1 MAESLIRSTTCRVLI
16 EMPDG
21 AHLWLTPEGLVTG
34 LLHMHCHNDIGE
46 GCGTF
51 TLTFA
56 PGVSRTGRLMD
67 QLIPINSLVRIF
79 CQDLRHPVTEQE
91 SCVMIG
97 RTERHRLQID
107 RSQAR
112 PVRIITISGRSIASL
127 LLDAHLW
134 YHPGIER
141 QGGTAGILTEGEH
154 NFRLYWLSTV
164 VEPDKDP
171 RENIA
176 KILTYFL
183 GLPSRTTTGAG
194 PASTSLADQEAAEQL
209 RAVNPTLTHEQA
221 LTRSITARQQTATPP
236 APLMRGGMALEQL
249 MEDDPTL
256 IPAAVQARIARRRQ
270 QQGLQGPAPAP
281 VPRPAPTPPPAT
293 PTPPPAPT
301 PPTPPVLI
309 PGGNPLI
316 NLRLPKTTVADILD
330 LNNDRWSLFED
341 DVRVP
346 ITANTALAG
355 SLWNYVHLFVD
366 RLFQEF
372 FTRIEDGVCAI
383 HFRPKPFLQTAVTTG
398 TRFRSNDQMRQT
410 LPTVE
415 VDLDEPGQLIALDV
429 ARDTTNVYNAFR
441 IMPLQ
446 ANPFLKEPS
455 FIYQTI
461 PTILTDPRDP
471 SYVRNYGLRDMPH
484 LSPYL
489 SGMPTIPSTP
499 ENQKYEWVV
508 ETCKRWGQIAAA
520 WYGVAPEL
528 YAGLLTVQGS
538 PRYNCGIRLLTR
550 DDRGEREFYVEGVD
564 HTFDFRT
571 GRYVTTMRVTRGWY
585 LDGPTDDRRPPHT
598 EPVT

>member
-1 MAESLIRSTTCRVLI
+1 VAEPLIRSTTCRVLI

-21 AHLWLTPEGLVTG
+21 AHLWLSPEGQVMD

-51 TLTFA
+51 SLTFA
-56 PGVSRTGRLMD
+56 PRVISGRMLD

-79 CQDLRHPVTEQE
+79 CQDPLHPVTEQE
-91 SCVMIG
+91 SCVMVG

-107 RSQAR
+107 RSQVR
-112 PVRIITISGRSIASL
+112 PVRVITISGRSIASL

-134 YHPGIER
+134 YHPGIEK
-141 QGGTAGILTEGEH
+141 QGGTAGTLTEGEH
-154 NFRLYWLSTV
+154 AFRLYWLSTV

-183 GLPSRTTTGAG
+183 GLPSRTTLGAG
-194 PASTSLADQEAAEQL
+194 SASTSLADQEAAEHL
-209 RAVNPTLTHEQA
+209 RAVNPTLTPKQA

-236 APLMRGGMALEQL
+236 APLMRGGVGLEQL
-249 MEDDPTL
+249 MQDDPTL

-270 QQGLQGPAPAP
+270 QQGLQGPAPT
-281 VPRPAPTPPPAT
+281 PAPAPA
-293 PTPPPAPT
+293 PAPT
-301 PPTPPVLI
+301 PPTPPPAPQVLL

-316 NLRLPKTTVADILD
+316 NLRLPKTTVADVLD
-330 LNNDRWSLFED
+330 LNNDHWSLFEKG
-341 DVRVP
+341 VRVP

-383 HFRPKPFLQTAVTTG
+383 HFRPKPFIQTAVMTG
-398 TRFRSNDQMRQT
+398 TRFRSNGEMLGT

-415 VDLDEPGQLIALDV
+415 VDLETPGQLIALDV

-455 FIYQTI
+455 FTYQTI

-471 SYVRNYGLRDMPH
+471 SYVRNYGLRDMVH

-499 ENQKYEWVV
+499 EDQKYEWVV

-528 YAGLLTVQGS
+528 YAGLMTVQGS

-564 HTFDFRT
+564 HSFDFRT

-585 LDGPTDDRRPPHT
+585 LDGPTDDRRPPRT
-598 EPVT
+598 EPIT

>member
-1 MAESLIRSTTCRVLI
+1 VLI

-21 AHLWLTPEGLVTG
+21 AHLWLSPEGQVMD

-56 PGVSRTGRLMD
+56 PRVISGRMLD

-79 CQDLRHPVTEQE
+79 CQDPLHPVTEQE

-107 RSQAR
+107 RSQVR
-112 PVRIITISGRSIASL
+112 PVRVITISGRSIASL

-134 YHPGIER
+134 YHPGIEK
-141 QGGTAGILTEGEH
+141 QGGTAGTLTEGEH

-183 GLPSRTTTGAG
+183 GLPSRTTIGTG
-194 PASTSLADQEAAEQL
+194 PASTSLADQEAAEHL

-221 LTRSITARQQTATPP
+221 LTRSIATRQQTATQ
-236 APLMRGGMALEQL
+236 PLMRGGMGLEQL

-256 IPAAVQARIARRRQ
+256 IPANVQARIARRRQ
-270 QQGLQGPAPAP
+270 QQGLQGPVQATPA
-281 VPRPAPTPPPAT
+281 RPPAT
-293 PTPPPAPT
+293 PPATPPAAAPAPPVTPQAT
-301 PPTPPVLI
+301 PPALI

-316 NLRLPKTTVADILD
+316 NLRLPNTTVADILD
-330 LNNDRWSLFED
+330 LNNDHWLLFED
-341 DVRVP
+341 GVRVP
-346 ITANTALAG
+346 ITSNTALAG

-383 HFRPKPFLQTAVTTG
+383 HFRPKPFLQTSVTTG
-398 TRFRSNDQMRQT
+398 TRFRSNAEMLET
-410 LPTVE
+410 LPTVS
-415 VDLDEPGQLIALDV
+415 VDLDAPGQLIALDV

-441 IMPLQ
+441 IMSLQ

-455 FIYQTI
+455 FTYQI
-461 PTILTDPRDP
+461 VPTILTDPQDP
-471 SYVRNYGLRDMPH
+471 SYVRNYGLRDMVH

-489 SGMPTIPSTP
+489 AGMPTIPSTP
-499 ENQKYEWVV
+499 EGQKYETVV
-508 ETCKRWGQIAAA
+508 ETCKRWGKIASV
-520 WYGVAPEL
+520 WYGVASEL
-528 YAGLLTVQGS
+528 YAGMLTVQGS

-550 DDRGEREFYVEGVD
+550 DDRGEREFYAEGVD
-564 HTFDFRT
+564 HDYDFRT
-571 GRYVTTMRVTRGWY
+571 GRYLTTLRVTRGWY
-585 LDGPTDDRRPPHT
+585 LDGPTDARRPPRT